1 MPVSGEEQEKLALQ
15 MCTSLKAVQNAIQ
28 IALENALPAWR
39 NLGSKIEMQD
49 FFNIFIQG
57 TRDLYVNDNK
67 LMDFKTA
74 IKIKSVLRMA
84 GAH

>member
-1 MPVSGEEQEKLALQ
+1 MPNSEEEQEKLALHL
-15 MCTSLKAVQNAIQ
+15 CTSIKAIQNAIQ

-39 NLGSKIEMQD
+39 KLGSKIEMYD
-49 FFNIFIQG
+49 FFTIFMQG

-67 LMDFKTA
+67 LVDLKTA